1 MKMTNMSRSNPV
13 AGGEFRS
20 SPMPENESQS
30 RRKGGF
36 TLIEL
41 LVVIA
46 IIAILAALLLP
57 ALAKA
62 KRQALKTYCLNN
74 EHQQCLALT
83 MYGNE
88 NREFLPD
95 GSSGYWAW
103 DTAYSLEGF
112 LTNNGTTYKTW
123 YDPGVEPRFGDADFL
138 ALWNFAGSYGV
149 VGYALTL
156 FGTPSYGGD
165 GPWHFGTNTNQKL
178 GITSVQDG
186 GNTLPV
192 VISQRPLVGCATLCV
207 DPGAP
212 PAVDT
217 GYAALNAAELAYNW
231 TDVEGGYPIHH
242 EAPHLVSPSAGS
254 IPEGGNVGMLD
265 GHVEWRRFQLMLPRA
280 GGNGDPMFFY

>member
-1 MKMTNMSRSNPV
+1 
-13 AGGEFRS
+13 
-20 SPMPENESQS
+20 MPENEEPH

-62 KRQALKTYCLNN
+62 KRQAIKSQCLNN
-74 EHQQCLALT
+74 EHQQCLALI
-83 MYGNE
+83 MFGNE
-88 NREFLPD
+88 NNDVLPD
-95 GSSGYWAW
+95 GSGGYWAW
-103 DTAYSLEGF
+103 DTAINIEIF
-112 LTNNGTTYKTW
+112 MTNNGTTYKTW

-138 ALWNFAGSYGV
+138 ALWNYTSGYGV
-149 VGYALTL
+149 IGYALTL
-156 FGTPSYGGD
+156 VNTASYGNTIGSYI
-165 GPWHFGTNTNQKL
+165 FSTNTNQKL
-178 GITSVQDG
+178 GLTSVQAAG
-186 GNTLPV
+186 VTYPV
-192 VISQRPLVGCATLCV
+192 VISQMPLVGCATLCS

-212 PAVDT
+212 PDVIN
-217 GYAALNAAELAYNW
+217 GYTALNNAELAYNW

-242 EAPHLVSPSAGS
+242 EAPHLTTPSKGS

-265 GHVEWRRFQLMLPRA
+265 GHVEWRRFQIMLPRA